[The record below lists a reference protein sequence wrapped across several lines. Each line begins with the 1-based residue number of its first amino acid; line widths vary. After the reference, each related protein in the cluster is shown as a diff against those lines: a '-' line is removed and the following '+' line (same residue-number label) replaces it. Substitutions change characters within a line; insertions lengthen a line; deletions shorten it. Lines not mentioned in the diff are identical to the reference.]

1 MRKRKGGKEREG
13 GREREKH
20 ALSTE
25 RRLCPL
31 NPSNPFA
38 RIECWKNGKDP
49 ELKTF
54 SL

>member
-1 MRKRKGGKEREG
+1 MNEKEEGRERKGGRE
-13 GREREKH
+13 EEKH
-20 ALSTE
+20 TQSTE

-38 RIECWKNGKDP
+38 RIGCWKNGKDP